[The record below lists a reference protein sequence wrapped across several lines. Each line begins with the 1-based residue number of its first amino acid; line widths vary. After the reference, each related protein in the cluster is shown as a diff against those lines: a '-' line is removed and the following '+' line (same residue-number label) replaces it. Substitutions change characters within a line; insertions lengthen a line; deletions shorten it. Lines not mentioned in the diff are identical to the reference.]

1 MSRPPG
7 DRLRAAEWRTPSGA
21 HDSRLSTHDSG
32 LAAMALLLLVSCS
45 TAETSTNA
53 RAYRM
58 DSRVQGVG
66 GPGAVADEG
75 DFVLDNG
82 VVRVAILRDGNS
94 PGPGMFG
101 GSLVDADR
109 VRSDGTHRAGK
120 GMDAFAELMPMV
132 NLMVPGYRDDPA
144 QRSHY
149 TTLSVEV
156 LADEGRFACP
166 GGTCTCATSLA
177 ASTAAARAAG
187 ECPVEGGEPGCSAI
201 LACGKADR
209 LVEALGMIETLGV
222 RMNLSIETTYLLDP
236 GADYVR
242 IRTDVFIDNRWVD
255 SATPYALGGVEDFIR
270 DGLGVLD
277 VLTGDELLPPTEP
290 HVWRQG
296 FLAGDFLLMGKK
308 VRIFAA
314 GHGFD
319 FPDTFQRLFDE
330 GKDIL
335 GTPQAA
341 DAVVGVGDGV
351 SYAYGSEDGPTIVPI
366 YTGEFTGAFTN
377 GMRCAN
383 DDTACV
389 AHETQPL
396 RYERILAIGRG
407 DVASALAA
415 MYRLRGEATGTL
427 AGHVHDR
434 RTGRALPG
442 AEVFV
447 LRDPWASD
455 ATHEF
460 PATAERLL
468 ELLVEELGNPGV
480 VTELGADLADD
491 AVPDGSFSGPVPPG
505 SYFLVVRVEGRA
517 LSAPVR
523 VRVAAGGR
531 TDASLAAGPPGRVDV
546 EVFDETGSRSPAKLT
561 FVGPIAAGDPCGSGA
576 AVAHLTA
583 QSAARPLALG
593 GGEIGDRIAAID
605 FTVDGAHS
613 TELEP
618 GRYDLWISRGFE
630 YSVHRQCLDVPAYD
644 AARVVGVVRRQVRT
658 TGWVSGDFHTHGENS
673 YDADM
678 PYDLRVRSAI
688 AEGVDVVAATDHD
701 VVTDLGAQVE
711 AMGLRHRIV
720 TATGDEVTPIETG
733 HIIGFPLRYD
743 ARAPQGG
750 AIDWTRRDFC
760 VEHPDA
766 PDCNH
771 DGEAG
776 YVLPLRPG
784 EVFAK
789 LRELGQYGPQDTL
802 VIVPHPRDG
811 FFGLFD
817 QFGLNHF
824 DASWNSP
831 GLIRGQHPLLRA
843 AYFSWDFDAL
853 ELLNSKRFEMI
864 RTPTVSEIS
873 DFTHDLA
880 LLQEERRPEREIA
893 DLHRMYQGLVLA
905 RTAEEAAALRYG
917 ATAQCLRDEHCGAGE
932 MCDLQRQA
940 CAPAGARCTGHGDC
954 ADGQAC
960 LFETSPSRCAAACT
974 SDADCRLDSRCDAT
988 TDPPHARCVRRTC
1001 APAEAPDF
1009 PCVQSGSPVRAGP
1022 VDDWFRLLEHGI
1034 VKTGLGNSDSHS
1046 ITSLETGCA
1055 RNFVYVGSDDPAAVD
1070 IRDVVRAIKAGRVVA
1085 SYGPF
1090 VELLVDGHRI
1100 GDTVSLGAGG
1110 GSVHVEASVQWAT
1123 WFDVDRVEIYRSG
1136 ELLRTIEPTASQRS
1150 QGRAELSFDDEVPG
1164 GRDAWYV
1171 AIAMGAGP
1179 DARSLAPVYTPNR
1192 HPYLGFTQV
1201 VATTFASID
1210 DPLIH
1215 AVLSMPLPVPEE
1227 VDMLPYA
1234 ITNPVFVDAD
1244 GTAGFQGPAGQAPA
1258 VRWAPT
1264 EEEP

>member
-1 MSRPPG
+1 M
-7 DRLRAAEWRTPSGA
+7 
-21 HDSRLSTHDSG
+21 
-32 LAAMALLLLVSCS
+32 
-45 TAETSTNA
+45 
-53 RAYRM
+53 
-58 DSRVQGVG
+58 QGVG
-66 GPGAVADEG
+66 GPAAIADAG

-82 VVRVAILRDGNS
+82 VVRIAILRDGNS

-109 VRSDGTHRAGK
+109 VRSDGVHRAGK

-144 QRSHY
+144 RRSHT

-156 LADEGRFACP
+156 LANDGRFACP
-166 GGTCTCATSLA
+166 DGQCACAGSLA
-177 ASTAAARAAG
+177 ASVAASRTPDQ
-187 ECPVEGGEPGCSAI
+187 CPVEGGQPGCSAI
-201 LACGKADR
+201 LACGKGDR
-209 LVEALGMIETLGV
+209 LVEALGMIEQLSV
-222 RMNLSIETTYLLDP
+222 RMNISFETTYLLDP

-242 IRTDVFIDNRWVD
+242 IRTDVFVDNRWVD
-255 SATPYALGGVEDFIR
+255 SATPYSLGGVGGFVDE
-270 DGLGVLD
+270 GLGVLD
-277 VLTGDELLPPTEP
+277 VLTGDELLAPTEP
-290 HVWRQG
+290 HVWRPG

-319 FPDTFQRLFDE
+319 FPNTFQRLFDE

-383 DDTACV
+383 EDAACIERE
-389 AHETQPL
+389 AQPL
-396 RYERILAIGRG
+396 RYERILTIGRG
-407 DVASALAA
+407 DVASAMAS

-427 AGHVHDR
+427 AGHVYDR
-434 RTGRALPG
+434 QSTRPVSG

-447 LRDPWASD
+447 LHDPWTGD
-455 ATHEF
+455 AAHF
-460 PATAERLL
+460 PETAESLMA
-468 ELLVEELGNPGV
+468 LLVEELGNPGV
-480 VTELGADLADD
+480 VTELGSDLADD
-491 AVPDGSFSGPVPPG
+491 GVPDGSFSGPVPPG
-505 SYFLVVRVEGRA
+505 SYFLVVRAAGRG

-531 TDASLAAGPPGRVDV
+531 AEASLVAGAPGRVDV

-561 FVGPIAAGDPCGSGA
+561 FVGPIAPGDPCGPGA

-583 QSAARPLALG
+583 QSTARPLPLG
-593 GGEIGDRIAAID
+593 GGEIGDRIAEID
-605 FTVDGAHS
+605 FTTDGGHS

-618 GRYDLWISRGFE
+618 GRYDLWVSRGFE
-630 YSVHRQCLDVPAYD
+630 YSVYRQCVDVLAYD
-644 AARVVGVVRRQVRT
+644 AARVTATVRRQVRT

-678 PYDLRVRSAI
+678 PYELRVRSAI

-701 VVTDLGAQVE
+701 VITDLGATVE
-711 AMGLRHRIV
+711 EMGLRHRIV
-720 TATGDEVTPIETG
+720 AATGEEVTPIETG

-750 AIDWTRRDFC
+750 AIDWTRRDLC
-760 VEHPDA
+760 VAQPDQ

-771 DGEAG
+771 DGDAG
-776 YVLPLRPG
+776 YVLPLRPQ
-784 EVFAK
+784 EVFDR
-789 LRELGQYGPQDTL
+789 LRELGEYGPQDTL

-824 DASWNSP
+824 DASFDSP
-831 GLIRGQHPLLRA
+831 GLIRGQHPLLRPE
-843 AYFSWDFDAL
+843 YFSWDFDAL

-873 DFTHDLA
+873 DFVHDLGV
-880 LLQEERRPEREIA
+880 LQAEGRPEGEIA
-893 DLHRMYQGLVLA
+893 DLHRVYEGLVLS

-917 ATAQCLRDEHCGAGE
+917 ATAQCLKDEHCGAGE
-932 MCDLQRQA
+932 MCDLQRQV
-940 CAPAGARCTGHGDC
+940 CVPAGVRCTGHGDC
-954 ADGQAC
+954 AEGEAC
-960 LFETSPSRCAAACT
+960 LFDTSPSRCTASCAG
-974 SDADCRLDSRCDAT
+974 DADCRLDSRCDVE
-988 TDPPHARCVRRTC
+988 TDPVHARCVRRTC
-1001 APAEAPDF
+1001 APTEDPDY
-1009 PCVQSGSPVRAGP
+1009 PCVQSGSAVRSGP

-1090 VELLVDGHRI
+1090 VELFVNDHRI
-1100 GDTVSLGAGG
+1100 GDTVALGAGG
-1110 GSVHVEASVQWAT
+1110 GSVHVEAQVQWAT
-1123 WFDVDRVEIYRSG
+1123 WFDVDRVEVYRSG
-1136 ELLRTIEPTASQRS
+1136 ELVQSLELSASQRS
-1150 QGRAELSFDDEVPG
+1150 QGRAEVSFDDAVPG
-1164 GRDAWYV
+1164 GLDAWYV

-1179 DARSLAPVYTPNR
+1179 DARTLAPVYTANR

-1244 GTAGFQGPAGQAPA
+1244 GTAGFQGPAGEAPA
-1258 VRWAPT
+1258 VRWAP
-1264 EEEP
+1264 